1 MSESSNRFFNQHQK
15 IKNAK
20 NSLHKNFNST
30 KRHYLGNKNEINDM
44 DDYFKYESEYKNR
57 YDKPKKEIYKSN
69 ENKKTFISY
78 KNLKELKNKN
88 DGELIMFFQ
97 KYDDISQV
105 FRNTKFS
112 DDMVYLMVDILTRI
126 SYSNSSPASIIL
138 NQIVE
143 NTTFIE
149 KEIKLRLN
157 DININNSNYLNFV
170 LNLLNLSDK
179 ILDKF
184 SKNNKRI
191 KPGDLLE
198 LEDVLNY
205 QIDKKEEKIE
215 EQKEEKNQNKE
226 EKNENYLLIEKILE
240 KIKQFKEKE
249 RHINILKLKEKEESL
264 GKKDIKNSDKIPI
277 DYKTANILITKEEF
291 NKNYF
296 KMICPHIKIGS
307 YFSYERYLN
316 TNFYLEREDCYRN
329 LRAVISELQS
339 NRKSINEMNYKEA
352 KDLTKKFSDLYFYI
366 NGEIYY
372 LEVNSNGFIITLDF
386 QGINK
391 KKIKFTKRMIAGSLV
406 ILTDKYYS
414 DYLLTTVFY
423 NPYFDLK
430 TKDNEETKNK
440 NLKIAIP
447 DPPYYRVQLSLVNI
461 NAQSFKFLLNNLK
474 CLQIFESKAYFESK
488 IHIMKRLQQIN
499 SKDLPFKDELID
511 ANFSN
516 IKITH
521 PENGYKYNNS
531 IINPDKNEYP
541 DEIKNLFDESQFNAL
556 KMTLNNKISL
566 IQGPPGTGKTHFG
579 AIITDILLQNL
590 NKENKNEDRDNLIIN
605 YIFNNNINNDNNN
618 PPQILVVCYT
628 NHALDQFIEKVSN
641 YTNDI
646 VRIGGRCQNENVQKY
661 ELRNKHINYSLSH
674 HNLVKRLNFIGK
686 NMQSTT
692 ALIDKRKR
700 LDPSIVQEEYSE
712 LYNKIINDFLYKVK
726 NSLPYYYRKR
736 LYINDKIKKYIYA
749 FWNMIENKNNL
760 LDEIINKLLDI
771 LEVKEEKDRTYYF
784 NKIKN
789 AFIGYDKDNEKI
801 LDYIYNENRNRIN
814 DNNINNND
822 INGNEEEEDDNDEDE
837 ILENEDKLKYRD
849 NIENNEEEENQELLD
864 ENDTGFREFSILN
877 QEKYEYLMNWRNY
890 INFFDLGPKI
900 IKIIND
906 YMKQELLK
914 EKLDYIYDFS
924 EFNNVL
930 EKKNQIA
937 LLDEA
942 EAIKKYKIVAMTTTG
957 CAKYSTILE
966 QRNFEVIIIEEAA
979 EVLES
984 HVVSSLTKNTKR
996 LILIGDHKQLKPKPY
1011 NYDISTKFNF
1021 NVSLFERLIN
1031 NKIPFSALKYQRRM
1045 KPIFADFVRIIY
1057 GGEDYIDYEDV
1068 KNKENVKGM
1077 TNDIY
1082 FIKHNKEE
1090 SENVGLKSKQNIYE
1104 AKYITKLCNYLIL
1117 QNYKPEN
1124 ITILT
1129 FYIGQ
1134 VLLIRKYLKE
1144 NEIKNVRVTSVDN
1157 YQGEENDIIILSLV
1171 RSNKNAEIGFLSS
1184 FNRVCVAF
1192 SRAKIGMYIIGNIDC
1207 IVESESKLYEKLKTK
1222 NINLDEKM
1230 IGVWAKIKQ
1239 KAEEMKIIGEKITLK
1254 CQNHNKTTIIS
1265 KIEDFDN
1272 CPEGGCQEPCKTR
1285 RKCGH
1290 VCEKLC
1296 HNYDCNTKK
1305 CLKPCSKKYDPC
1317 NHPCPKL
1324 CYEDCD
1330 KCEKIVKKKLPCGHI
1345 KDNCKCFE
1353 KEDEIKCEEKCERK
1367 LKCGHKCELKCYQKC
1382 DDHLCKVKVKRKLL
1396 CGHEVKAEC
1405 GKYIYEIICKEK
1417 CGEILECGHNCT
1429 GTCGE
1434 CLQGS
1439 LHIKCQSKCG
1449 KVLPCGHICEQKCS
1463 NECLCE
1469 KYCENKCPHGY
1480 CKDYCLEPCVDC
1492 EEKCDIGCMHRRCK
1506 KKCGELCD
1514 RKPCNL
1520 RCNKKMKCG
1529 HQCYGLCGEECPN
1542 VCRICTPEKE
1552 CFTYDYFYMSELD
1565 ESDLVYKTECG
1576 HIFSVNGLDAY
1587 FKSKEDTYKMIK
1599 CPICTKNLIWEPR
1612 YQNYIRKVFDAIQQ
1626 VKKKYIEKNEISDD
1640 KNKETFYAKSKK
1652 IVNRILDQFDEEDKE
1667 KKYYYKSEQKI
1678 NIFEL
1683 YNERNYFNKIE
1694 YENDNLEK
1702 KINIIYNLCKNDF
1715 RHKNNYNIKKVTS
1728 YNLLTLAE
1736 KFMGIEY
1743 YAYIIKSE
1751 KKEEEELLFLN
1762 NFNIIKNYF
1771 VFDGQFTKLFFMNLK
1786 KKINNMLYYSILKLT
1801 SNDKKSINNLYL
1813 MMNEGEQEL
1822 ENEKEKNIKLIEEIK
1837 KNNFLLDINLKDIFE
1852 NLEFELKEYEVIRSL
1867 GTTVYKC
1874 PNGHIYLIGECGRP
1888 MEESK
1893 CPDCGAKIGGREHI
1907 PVRNNTQVNVDNIR
1921 KNNLNIN
1928 NDILNQD
1935 DEAYE
1940 NMNNNDEHHMDPEV
1954 EEAIRN
1960 NPEMSEYYN

>member
-1 MSESSNRFFNQHQK
+1 MSESSNRFFNKHQK
-15 IKNAK
+15 IKNAE
-20 NSLHKNFNST
+20 NSFH
-30 KRHYLGNKNEINDM
+30 KNEINDI
-44 DDYFKYESEYKNR
+44 DDYFKYENEYKNTF
-57 YDKPKKEIYKSN
+57 DKPKKENYKMH
-69 ENKKTFISY
+69 ENKKSFISY
-78 KNLKELKNKN
+78 KNLKEIQNKN
-88 DGELIMFFQ
+88 ESELIMFFQ
-97 KYDDISQV
+97 KYDDISQI
-105 FRNTKFS
+105 FRNTKFT

-126 SYSNSSPASIIL
+126 SFLNSSPASIIL
-138 NQIVE
+138 NQVIE
-143 NTTFIE
+143 NTSFIE

-157 DININNSNYLNFV
+157 DININNSNYLNFI
-170 LNLLNLSDK
+170 LNLINLSDK

-184 SKNNKRI
+184 SRNNKRI

-198 LEDVLNY
+198 LEDLLNY
-205 QIDKKEEKIE
+205 QIEKKEEK
-215 EQKEEKNQNKE
+215 
-226 EKNENYLLIEKILE
+226 ENYLLIEKILE

-264 GKKDIKNSDKIPI
+264 GKRDIKNSHKIPI

-291 NKNYF
+291 NTNYF

-329 LRAVISELQS
+329 LRTAIRELKS
-339 NRKSINEMNYKEA
+339 NGKSINDMNYKEA
-352 KDLTKKFSDLYFYI
+352 KNSTKKFSDLYFYI
-366 NGEIYY
+366 NGEIDYI
-372 LEVNSNGFIITLDF
+372 EINSNGLIITLDF
-386 QGINK
+386 QGINH

-406 ILTDKYYS
+406 ILTDNYYS

-430 TKDNEETKNK
+430 TKDNEEKKNK
-440 NLKIAIP
+440 NLP
-447 DPPYYRVQLSLVNI
+447 EPPYYRVQLSLVNI
-461 NAQSFKFLLNNLK
+461 NEQSFKFLAKNLK
-474 CLQIFESKAYFESK
+474 GLQIFESKAYFESK
-488 IHIMKRLQQIN
+488 IHILKRLQQIN
-499 SKDLPFKDELID
+499 TKDLPFKDELID
-511 ANFSN
+511 VNFTN
-516 IKITH
+516 MKITH
-521 PENGYKYNNS
+521 PEKGYKYNDS

-541 DEIKNLFDESQFNAL
+541 NEIKNLFDESQFNAL
-556 KMTLNNKISL
+556 KMTLNDKISL

-590 NKENKNEDRDNLIIN
+590 NKENINE
-605 YIFNNNINNDNNN
+605 NNDNLTINRNNDISN

-646 VRIGGRCQNENVQKY
+646 VRIGGRCQNEKVQKY
-661 ELRNKHINYSLSH
+661 ELRNKRMNYSVSY
-674 HNLVKRLNFIGK
+674 HNLVQRLNSLGK
-686 NMQSTT
+686 NKQNITE
-692 ALIDKRKR
+692 LIDKRKI
-700 LDPSIVQEEYSE
+700 LDVSIVQNKYRE
-712 LYNKIINDFLYKVK
+712 LYNKIINDFLFKVK
-726 NSLPYYYRKR
+726 ISIPYYYRKR
-736 LYINDKIKKYIYA
+736 LYINDKIRKSIYI
-749 FWNMIENKNNL
+749 FWNMSESKNKI
-760 LDEIINKLLDI
+760 LDEIINKLLNI
-771 LEVKEEKDRTYYF
+771 LEIYEEEDRNYYF
-784 NKIKN
+784 KKIQK
-789 AFIGYDKDNEKI
+789 AFIGCDKDNKEI
-801 LDYIYNENRNRIN
+801 LDYIYKEKRNRTN
-814 DNNINNND
+814 YNINNNGV
-822 INGNEEEEDDNDEDE
+822 NGNEEEEEDDNDEDE

-849 NIENNEEEENQELLD
+849 NIENNEENQEEENQELLN
-864 ENDTGFREFSILN
+864 ENDTGFREFSELN
-877 QEKYEYLMNWRNY
+877 QEKYEYLMNLN
-890 INFFDLGPKI
+890 INFFNLGPKV
-900 IKIIND
+900 IKIIID

-914 EKLDYIYDFS
+914 EKIDDEYNFT
-924 EFNNVL
+924 EFNNAL

-996 LILIGDHKQLKPKPY
+996 LILIGDHKQLRPKPY
-1011 NYDISTKFNF
+1011 NYDISTKYNF

-1031 NKIPFSALKYQRRM
+1031 NKIPFSTLKYQRRM

-1077 TNDIY
+1077 INDLY

-1090 SENVGLKSKQNIYE
+1090 TEDKGLKSKQNIYE

-1144 NEIKNVRVTSVDN
+1144 NDIKNVRVTSVDN
-1157 YQGEENDIIILSLV
+1157 YQGEENDIILLSLV
-1171 RSNKNAEIGFLSS
+1171 RSNKNSEIGFLSS

-1207 IVESESKLYEKLKTK
+1207 IVESESKSIEKSKK
-1222 NINLDEKM
+1222 NNIKSDEKM
-1230 IGVWAKIKQ
+1230 LGVWSKIKQ
-1239 KAEEMKIIGEKITLK
+1239 KAEEMKIIGEKITLI
-1254 CQNHNKTTIIS
+1254 CQNHKKTTIIS

-1290 VCEKLC
+1290 ACEKLC

-1305 CLKPCSKKYDPC
+1305 CLKPCSKKYEPC
-1317 NHPCPKL
+1317 NHQCPKL

-1345 KDNCKCFE
+1345 KYNCKCFE
-1353 KEDEIKCEEKCERK
+1353 EECEIKCEEKCERK

-1382 DDHLCKVKVKRKLL
+1382 DEHLCKVKITRKLL
-1396 CGHEVKAEC
+1396 CGHEVKEEC
-1405 GKYIYEIICKEK
+1405 GKYIYEIICKKK
-1417 CGEILECGHNCT
+1417 CGKILECGHNCT

-1492 EEKCDIGCMHRRCK
+1492 EEKCDIGCIHGRCK

-1520 RCNKKMKCG
+1520 RCNEKMKCG

-1542 VCRICTPEKE
+1542 VCRMCDPENE

-1565 ESDLVYKTECG
+1565 ENDLVYKTKCG

-1587 FKSKEDTYKMIK
+1587 FKSKEDTYIMIK
-1599 CPICTKNLIWEPR
+1599 CPICTQNLIWEPR
-1612 YQNYIRKVFDAIQQ
+1612 YQNYIKKVFNAIQQ
-1626 VKKKYIEKNEISDD
+1626 AKKIYIERNYISND

-1652 IVNRILDQFDEEDKE
+1652 IVNRILEQFGEEADKE
-1667 KKYYYKSEQKI
+1667 KNARRYHYYERGKKI

-1683 YNERNYFNKIE
+1683 YNEKNDSNEIE
-1694 YENDNLEK
+1694 YDKDNLEK
-1702 KINIIYNLCKNDF
+1702 KIKIIYNLCKNSF
-1715 RHKNNYNIKKVTS
+1715 KNQNNYFIKKVTT

-1743 YAYIIKSE
+1743 YAYSIKSE

-1786 KKINNMLYYSILKLT
+1786 KKINNMLYYSILKLKLAT
-1801 SNDKKSINNLYL
+1801 DDEESPFLSCR
-1813 MMNEGEQEL
+1813 GEQQ
-1822 ENEKEKNIKLIEEIK
+1822 EKEKDIKLIEDIRK
-1837 KNNFLLDINLKDIFE
+1837 SNFLLDINLKDIFDK
-1852 NLEFELKEYEVIRSL
+1852 FELEEYEVIRSL

-1874 PNGHIYLIGECGRP
+1874 PKGHIYLIGECGRP

-1893 CPDCGAKIGGREHI
+1893 CPDCGSKIGGRNHI
-1907 PVRNNTQVNVDNIR
+1907 SASNNVQVNFDNIR
-1921 KNNLNIN
+1921 KNNLNIS

-1940 NMNNNDEHHMDPEV
+1940 NMNNNNEHHMDPEV

-1960 NPEMSEYYN
+1960 NPQMSEYYN